1 MNRTFTIDED
11 IIRRLTLR
19 RELDERAHEHARHS
33 HNTHRLMRG
42 LLGVLHREIVPRARW
57 S

>member
-11 IIRRLTLR
+11 IIRRLALR
-19 RELDERAHEHARHS
+19 RDQDERAHEHVRHS
-33 HNTHRLMRG
+33 HPTNRLMRG
-42 LLGVLHREIVPRARW
+42 LLGVFNPEITPRGRW